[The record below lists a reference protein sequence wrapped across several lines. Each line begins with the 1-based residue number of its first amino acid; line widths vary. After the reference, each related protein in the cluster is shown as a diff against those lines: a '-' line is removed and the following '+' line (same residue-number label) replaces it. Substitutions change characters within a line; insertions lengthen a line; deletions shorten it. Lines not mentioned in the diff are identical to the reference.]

1 MHPAPDISSEI
12 RFRTARS
19 SGKGG
24 QNVNKVETMVEG
36 IFDIGA
42 SMLLSEQDKQLLFSQ
57 LAHRITKSGLLQ
69 VRSRAARTQLA
80 NKEAVSDRM
89 NALVRQAL
97 QPRKVRRASRPTAA
111 SREKRIQ
118 QKKQL
123 SEKKQGRRK
132 HWDG

>member
-1 MHPAPDISSEI
+1 MHSAPDISSEI

-19 SGKGG
+19 GGKGG

-42 SMLLSEQDKQLLFSQ
+42 STVLTEEEKRLLFDH

-80 NKEAVSDRM
+80 NKQAVSDRM
-89 NALVRQAL
+89 NLLVHQAL
-97 QPRKVRRASRPTAA
+97 QPRKTRKASRPTAA

-123 SEKKQGRRK
+123 SEKKEARRK
-132 HWDG
+132 QWDS

>member
-1 MHPAPDISSEI
+1 
-12 RFRTARS
+12 
-19 SGKGG
+19 
-24 QNVNKVETMVEG
+24 MVEG

-42 SMLLSEQDKQLLFSQ
+42 STVLTEEEKRLLFDH

-80 NKEAVSDRM
+80 NKQAVSDRM
-89 NALVRQAL
+89 NLLVRQAL
-97 QPRKVRRASRPTAA
+97 QPRKTRKASRPTAA

-123 SEKKQGRRK
+123 SEKKVARRK
-132 HWDG
+132 HWDS